1 MPRRNPRNYT
11 RQLSLKEICRRAGI
25 PMKQYAFL
33 RRELKRQLK
42 GKEAKIKIE

>member
-1 MPRRNPRNYT
+1 VRKNPRNYT

-25 PMKQYAFL
+25 PMKQYAYL

-42 GKEAKIKIE
+42 GKEAKIKIED

>member
-1 MPRRNPRNYT
+1 MRKNPRNYT
-11 RQLSLKEICRRAGI
+11 RKLSLKEMWRRAGI

-42 GKEAKIKIE
+42 GKEARIKIED